1 MMFALLK
8 SMRPQQWV
16 KNLFVLAPLV
26 FSHRLL
32 DPVSLSKALGATLS
46 FCLLSG
52 AVYLMNDVF
61 DVEKD
66 RAHPSKRNR
75 PIASGKLPIRV
86 AQVASILAGIGSLT
100 AAFALDWRLG
110 AVALGYLVS
119 NGLYS
124 WKLKNVVFVD
134 VLIIALGFL
143 LRTMAGAF
151 AIDVYFSEW
160 LFGCTFLL
168 SLYLAMGKRKHEILQ
183 AGAGRGKQRRVL
195 EKYHLGTL
203 NWALLCC
210 AGLSIAAYTAYTLS
224 VSLPGQPLR
233 AEVAPFASPW
243 LPVTIP
249 FAVVGITRFY
259 LLISRADLSES
270 PTDRMIRDVPFVLN
284 LALWGL
290 SVLVLIYL

>member
-1 MMFALLK
+1 
-8 SMRPQQWV
+8 MRPQQWV

-26 FSHRLL
+26 FSNSLTDTSRL
-32 DPVSLSKALGATLS
+32 PLGLAAMLI

-66 RAHPSKRNR
+66 RAHPTKRNR
-75 PIASGKLPIRV
+75 PIPSGRLPIPVARV
-86 AQVASILAGIGSLT
+86 ASAIFGLGSLT
-100 AAFALDWRLG
+100 AGFLVDWRLG
-110 AVALGYLVS
+110 AVALSYLVVNS
-119 NGLYS
+119 LYS
-124 WKLKNVVFVD
+124 WKLKHVVFVD

-168 SLYLAMGKRKHEILQ
+168 ALFLALGKRKHEILQ
-183 AGAGRGKQRRVL
+183 AGTGRGKQRRVL
-195 EKYHLGTL
+195 EKYSLGTL
-203 NWALLCC
+203 NWVLLTC
-210 AGLSIAAYTAYTLS
+210 AGLTIAAYTAYTLS
-224 VSLPGQPLR
+224 VALPGQPLR
-233 AEVAPFASPW
+233 ANHTPFASPW

-259 LLISRADLSES
+259 VLISRADLAES
-270 PTDRMIRDVPFVLN
+270 PTDRMIRDIPFVTN
-284 LALWGL
+284 LGLWGVT
-290 SVLVLIYL
+290 VLLLIYLI